1 MKNKSIFKT
10 AIVESFQLIKNY
22 KIIFLIC
29 IGFLVLALELEK
41 ISLFIIVCLI
51 AGCMINRH

>member
-1 MKNKSIFKT
+1 MKNKSILKT

-29 IGFLVLALELEK
+29 IGFLILALELEK
-41 ISLFIIVCLI
+41 LSLFIIVCFI
-51 AGCMINRH
+51 IGCVIDKR

>member
-10 AIVESFQLIKNY
+10 AIIESIRLIKNH

-29 IGFLVLALELEK
+29 IGFLILALELEK
-41 ISLFIIVCLI
+41 LSLFVIVCLI
-51 AGCMINRH
+51 ASYMIER